1 MELKSHEE
9 TCLNTYQPIDFQ
21 QISKLEQQHRWLTAP
36 LYAASDTVLKMPFY
50 SWLEDID
57 NAKAFGKAA
66 KQLYYHS
73 ATFPKVLG
81 LMLALSSQRD
91 NGMMPFYAKH
101 IFGEADHYQL
111 LLQWMLQNGIINQYS
126 DVESVI
132 LTAETNACINLAYR
146 LAAEQDKEKWL
157 VAINSGIERCSNHFF
172 QRASKKMHAIGAG
185 HVYFDV
191 HVEADEHH
199 SIMGLSHID
208 SYAYDSVR
216 GQQLIAI
223 ALEAVSLWAAM
234 LHSWIDISIHPKFNL
249 QGDLIA
255 L

>member
-1 MELKSHEE
+1 MELKLQEDAQVS
-9 TCLNTYQPIDFQ
+9 TYQAIDFQ
-21 QISKLEQQHRWLTAP
+21 QLSKLEHQHRWLTGP
-36 LYAASDTVLKMPFY
+36 LYAASDAVLKMPFY
-50 SWLEDID
+50 SWLDEID
-57 NAKAFGKAA
+57 NAKTFGKAA

-81 LMLALSSQRD
+81 LMLGLSSQKD

-111 LLQWMLQNGIINQYS
+111 LLQWMLQNGIIGKFS
-126 DVESVI
+126 DVDDVI
-132 LTAETNACINLAYR
+132 LTPETNACINFAYR

-172 QRASKKMHAIGAG
+172 QRASKKMHEIGAG
-185 HVYFDV
+185 HIYFDV

-199 SIMGLSHID
+199 SIMGLAHIEPH
-208 SYAYDSVR
+208 AYDSVR
-216 GQQLIAI
+216 GQQLIAS

-234 LHSWIDISIHPKFNL
+234 LHSWIGISIHPQFNL